1 MTALSTAGFAAGVR
15 YTMYRAQ
22 GLSSEAFDYHVAMT
36 EEGRNHPVGYRGRG
50 DLASHRGRGRRV
62 LLLRRLHRH
71 PGGAG
76 AGEGRV
82 RWMAMAK
89 PKKKRRWLRRLITW
103 LVLLTVAAG
112 AFALFVLPT
121 WQPAEATTTYVKYT
135 ASRGTISNALS
146 FSGSVSV
153 VNNETLTAGAAAT
166 VRTVY
171 VAEGDQVESGERL
184 LRLSTGETLEASFDG
199 TVNELSVE
207 EGDEVAAGASLIQI
221 VDFAHM
227 KVTMRVDEYQISQ
240 VSEGQACRIT
250 VTALGETFDS
260 EITHINRISAS
271 QGSTAYYTVTC
282 EMDVTEDVLP
292 GMAVTVTIPQEEA
305 VDVVVLSKD
314 ALSFDVD
321 NSAYVL
327 QQTAEGVMEKVPVE
341 IGVDNDNY
349 VEITAGLSE
358 GDEVYAEETTSASA
372 STGLSS
378 LMSLFGGGSM
388 PGGSAPSGMQNSR
401 QNRDFGGDFGGGSM
415 GGSMG
420 GGFGG
425 MR

>member
-1 MTALSTAGFAAGVR
+1 
-15 YTMYRAQ
+15 
-22 GLSSEAFDYHVAMT
+22 
-36 EEGRNHPVGYRGRG
+36 
-50 DLASHRGRGRRV
+50 
-62 LLLRRLHRH
+62 
-71 PGGAG
+71 
-76 AGEGRV
+76 
-82 RWMAMAK
+82 MAK

-103 LVLLTVAAG
+103 LVLLALAAG
-112 AFALFVLPT
+112 AFALFVLPA
-121 WQPAEATTTYVKYT
+121 WQAEATTTYVKYT
-135 ASRGTISNALS
+135 ASRGTITNALS

-153 VNNETLTAGAAAT
+153 VNNETLTAGAAGT
-166 VRTVY
+166 VRALY
-171 VAEGDQVESGERL
+171 VAEGDQVESGDKL
-184 LRLSTGETLEASFDG
+184 LRLSNGETLKASFDG

-227 KVTMRVDEYQISQ
+227 KVAMRVDEYQISQ
-240 VSEGQACRIT
+240 VQEGLACRIT

-282 EMDVTEDVLP
+282 EMEVTEDVLP

-305 VDVVVLSKD
+305 VDAVLLAKD

-327 QQTAEGVMEKVPVE
+327 VQTAEGVMEKQAVE
-341 IGVDNDNY
+341 VGVDNDNY
-349 VEITAGLSE
+349 VEIVSGLEE
-358 GDEVYAEETTSASA
+358 GDEVYAQETTSVSA

-378 LMSLFGGGSM
+378 LISLFGGGASM
-388 PGGSAPSGMQNSR
+388 PGGGQNSR
-401 QNRDFGGDFGGGSM
+401 QNFGSMDFSNMGFGGGGGGRDFGGS
-415 GGSMG
+415 S

-425 MR
+425 GMR

>member
-1 MTALSTAGFAAGVR
+1 
-15 YTMYRAQ
+15 
-22 GLSSEAFDYHVAMT
+22 
-36 EEGRNHPVGYRGRG
+36 
-50 DLASHRGRGRRV
+50 
-62 LLLRRLHRH
+62 
-71 PGGAG
+71 
-76 AGEGRV
+76 
-82 RWMAMAK
+82 MAMAK

-121 WQPAEATTTYVKYT
+121 WQAEATTTYVKYT

-171 VAEGDQVESGERL
+171 VAEGDQVEIGDKL
-184 LRLSTGETLEASFDG
+184 MRLSSGETLEASFDG

-327 QQTAEGVMEKVPVE
+327 RQTAEGVMEKVPVE

-401 QNRDFGGDFGGGSM
+401 QNRDFGGNFGGGSF
-415 GGSMG
+415 G

-425 MR
+425 GMP

>member
-1 MTALSTAGFAAGVR
+1 
-15 YTMYRAQ
+15 
-22 GLSSEAFDYHVAMT
+22 
-36 EEGRNHPVGYRGRG
+36 
-50 DLASHRGRGRRV
+50 
-62 LLLRRLHRH
+62 
-71 PGGAG
+71 
-76 AGEGRV
+76 
-82 RWMAMAK
+82 MAK

-103 LVLLTVAAG
+103 LILLAVAAG

-121 WQPAEATTTYVKYT
+121 WQAEATTTYVKYT
-135 ASRGTISNALS
+135 ASRGTISNSLS

-153 VNNETLTAGAAAT
+153 VNNETLTAGAAGT

-171 VAEGDQVESGERL
+171 VAEGDQVASGDKL
-184 LRLSTGETLEASFDG
+184 LRLSNGETLKASFDG

-240 VSEGQACRIT
+240 VNEGLACRIT

-282 EMDVTEDVLP
+282 EMEVTEDVLP

-327 QQTAEGVMEKVPVE
+327 TQTTEGVMEKTPVE

-358 GDEVYAEETTSASA
+358 GDEVYAEEVTTASA
-372 STGLSS
+372 SSGLSGI
-378 LMSLFGGGSM
+378 MSLFGGGGA
-388 PGGSAPSGMQNSR
+388 PGGNMGGTQNSR
-401 QNRDFGGDFGGGSM
+401 QNRDFGGGSDFGGSF
-415 GGSMG
+415 GGGMG
-420 GGFGG
+420 GG